1 MELSGETVKKCD
13 PHVGLLHRGTEKL
26 IEYKTYLQVN
36 WGGAPRASRGLFFLS
51 SCCEDLGKAARIWGS
66 SGGEP
71 KSGPDWPAACVPLPD
86 LATSALPGDLF
97 PRWVWLW
104 CLQTPPRWLITPPGF
119 NFSAGRRSRA

>member
-36 WGGAPRASRGLFFLS
+36 WGGGSQGLLGPFFFLVLLQGFG
-51 SCCEDLGKAARIWGS
+51 EN
-66 SGGEP
+66 GGETARGP
-71 KSGPDWPAACVPLPD
+71 KFGPDWPAARVPLPD
-86 LATSALPGDLF
+86 LAVSALPGDLF
-97 PRWVWLW
+97 PHWVWLW

-119 NFSAGRRSRA
+119 NFGAGRRSRA